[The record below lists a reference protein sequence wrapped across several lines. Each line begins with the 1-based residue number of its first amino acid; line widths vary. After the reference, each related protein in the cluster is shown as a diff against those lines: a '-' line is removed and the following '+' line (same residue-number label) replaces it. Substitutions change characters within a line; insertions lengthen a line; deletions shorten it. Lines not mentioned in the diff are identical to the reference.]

1 MCIIL
6 FDFLSGEKFDWPER
20 VPFRL
25 TQNMVG
31 AMGPLGV
38 EGLFRKSCAITL
50 RVLRENTNTLM
61 SIVAPFV
68 YDPLVSWH
76 KNHPAL
82 TNLHNAERT
91 NEEVRGLKSI
101 GDID

>member
-1 MCIIL
+1 MSKPSNKIIL
-6 FDFLSGEKFDWPER
+6 FLGEKFDWPER

-25 TQNMVG
+25 THNMVA

-50 RVLRENTNTLM
+50 RVLRVNTNTLM

-68 YDPLVSWH
+68 YDPLVSWPR
-76 KNHPAL
+76 NISAL
-82 TNLHNAERT
+82 SNVHNAERT
-91 NEEVRGLKSI
+91 NEEVCKINNLIK
-101 GDID
+101 